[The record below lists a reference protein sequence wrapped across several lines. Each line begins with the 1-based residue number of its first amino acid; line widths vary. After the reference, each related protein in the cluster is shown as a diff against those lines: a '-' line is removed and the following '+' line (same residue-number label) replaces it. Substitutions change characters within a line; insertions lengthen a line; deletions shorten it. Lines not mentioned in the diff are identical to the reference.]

1 MDEDINDVNDM
12 SSIGNPNMGKVL
24 KTGFV
29 SFVGKPNVGKSS
41 IINAIM
47 GMKIVIVSDKP
58 QTTRNRINI
67 IYTDEDAQIVFVDT
81 PGIHKPLHRLGE
93 YMVRAATQAL
103 KNVDLLL
110 FTVDASEGF
119 GTVEQQI
126 CNLVNQSK
134 TPTIGIINKIDL
146 VNENRIKQI
155 EDKIRQGIKDLI
167 AVVKTSAVRNEG
179 LQELLNI
186 IKANIPESP
195 QFYPDDMITDRP
207 MSFIASELIREK
219 IFQFTYEEIPHCSS
233 VIVEEIKQRENG
245 TVYIRANIYVERESQ
260 KGIIIGQNGNMI
272 KKIGESARKDIEYL
286 LESKA
291 FLDLHVKTKKDWRN
305 KDFIILNEI
314 GMRDDL
320 EQ

>member
-1 MDEDINDVNDM
+1 MDIDDSNVSCIK
-12 SSIGNPNMGKVL
+12 KV
-24 KTGFV
+24 GFA

-58 QTTRNRINI
+58 QTTRNRINV
-67 IYTDEDAQIVFVDT
+67 IYTDEDAQIIFVDT

-93 YMVRAATQAL
+93 YMVKAATQAL

-119 GTVEQQI
+119 GTSEQQI
-126 CNLVNQSK
+126 CNLVNQSR
-134 TPTIGIINKIDL
+134 TPTIGVINKIDL
-146 VNENRIKQI
+146 VNENRINQI
-155 EDKIRQGIKDLI
+155 ERKMEQGVKNLVRIIR
-167 AVVKTSAVRNEG
+167 TSAVRNEG
-179 LQELLNI
+179 LKELLDA
-186 IKANIPESP
+186 IKTHIPESP

-233 VIVEEIKQRENG
+233 VIIEEIKQRDNG
-245 TVYIRANIYVERESQ
+245 IVYIRANIYVERESQ
-260 KGIIIGQNGNMI
+260 KGIIIGQNANMI
-272 KKIGESARKDIEYL
+272 KKIGENARKDIEYF
-286 LESKA
+286 LESKV
-291 FLDLHVKTKKDWRN
+291 FLDLHVKSKKDWRN

-320 EQ
+320 E

>member
-1 MDEDINDVNDM
+1 MDIDDSNVSCIK
-12 SSIGNPNMGKVL
+12 KV
-24 KTGFV
+24 GFA

-58 QTTRNRINI
+58 QTTRNRINV
-67 IYTDEDAQIVFVDT
+67 IYTDEDAQIIFVDT

-93 YMVRAATQAL
+93 YMVKAATQAL

-119 GTVEQQI
+119 STSEQQI
-126 CNLVNQSK
+126 CNLVNQSR
-134 TPTIGIINKIDL
+134 TPTIGVINKIDL
-146 VNENRIKQI
+146 VNENRINQI
-155 EDKIRQGIKDLI
+155 ERKIEQG
-167 AVVKTSAVRNEG
+167 VKNLVRIIRTSAVRNEG
-179 LQELLNI
+179 LKELLDA
-186 IKANIPESP
+186 IKTHIPESP

-233 VIVEEIKQRENG
+233 VIIEEIKQRDNG
-245 TVYIRANIYVERESQ
+245 IVYIRANIYVERESQ
-260 KGIIIGQNGNMI
+260 KGIIIGQNANMI
-272 KKIGESARKDIEYL
+272 KKIGENARKDIEYF
-286 LESKA
+286 LESKV
-291 FLDLHVKTKKDWRN
+291 FLDLHVKSKKDWRN

-320 EQ
+320 E

>member
-1 MDEDINDVNDM
+1 MNEDDHNMDIDDSNVSCIK
-12 SSIGNPNMGKVL
+12 KV
-24 KTGFV
+24 GFA

-58 QTTRNRINI
+58 QTTRNRINV
-67 IYTDEDAQIVFVDT
+67 IYTDEDAQIIFVDT

-93 YMVRAATQAL
+93 YMVKAATQAL

-119 GTVEQQI
+119 GTSEQQI
-126 CNLVNQSK
+126 CNLVNQSR
-134 TPTIGIINKIDL
+134 TPTIGVINKIDL
-146 VNENRIKQI
+146 VNENRINQI
-155 EDKIRQGIKDLI
+155 ERKIEQG
-167 AVVKTSAVRNEG
+167 VKNLVRIIRTSAVRNEG
-179 LQELLNI
+179 LKELLDA
-186 IKANIPESP
+186 IKTHIPESP

-233 VIVEEIKQRENG
+233 VIIEEIKQRDNG
-245 TVYIRANIYVERESQ
+245 IVYIRANIYVERESQ
-260 KGIIIGQNGNMI
+260 KGIIIGQNANMI
-272 KKIGESARKDIEYL
+272 KKIGENARKDIEYF
-286 LESKA
+286 LESKV
-291 FLDLHVKTKKDWRN
+291 FLDLHVKSKKDWRN

-320 EQ
+320 E